1 MHSRHTQSIQNNK
14 FKIYLRYF
22 KENVKDDLDFLPA
35 DKRQRFLQSDIII
48 LGVCGQASQIIQ
60 NYKFA
65 TYLHYVKKDVS
76 DKAKFLHADKHESFL
91 QIDTFQSQRHI

>member
-14 FKIYLRYF
+14 FKIYLRHF
-22 KENVKDDLDFLPA
+22 KENDKDEFDFLPA
-35 DKRQRFLQSDIII
+35 DKRQRFLQSDII

-65 TYLHYVKKDVS
+65 TYLHYVKKQVS
-76 DKAKFLHADKHESFL
+76 GKADFLHVDKHESFL
-91 QIDTFQSQRHI
+91 KIDTFQSERHI